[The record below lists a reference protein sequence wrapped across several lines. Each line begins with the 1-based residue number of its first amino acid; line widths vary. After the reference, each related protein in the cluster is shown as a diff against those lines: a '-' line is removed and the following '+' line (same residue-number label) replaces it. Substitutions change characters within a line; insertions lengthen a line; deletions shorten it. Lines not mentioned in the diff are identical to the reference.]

1 MPNYCDYSM
10 CVKGKKENIKE
21 FIKVIQADYDYNS
34 MRFSFDRHMFRVFE
48 ANCEEIEQVGED
60 MYQAIINGYCAWSVS
75 SCMLG
80 EPHSYYA
87 RGKETYNEKIFRGT
101 TLPLESERL
110 GIDIEV
116 YSSEIGM
123 CFQEHYIIR
132 NGIVEVDDCVDW
144 YEYFLDDYNTKEEA
158 EKELGITI
166 TDEEWNS
173 HEAIS
178 RGGFGEW
185 DFEI

>member
-1 MPNYCDYSM
+1 MPNYCDYLM
-10 CVKGKKENIKE
+10 CIKGKKENIEE
-21 FIKVIQADYDYNS
+21 FIKVIKADYDYNS

-48 ANCEEIEQVGED
+48 ANDEEIEQIGED
-60 MYQAIINGYCAWSVS
+60 MYQVVINGYCAWSVS

-116 YSSEIGM
+116 YSEESGC